1 MSESIETNGATR
13 KRTVKYSWNA
23 DDRVLTQSINGEDV
37 QKFDVSLL
45 NNEIMDALAIHGLRQ
60 KLADAHAGK
69 IPDAEELSKDVW
81 VGLVDGNWS
90 SRGEGGERAGLFVEA
105 YAAIKMRPIDE
116 IRQIVNAI
124 EAGDDDDKKALLAK
138 ARANKDVV
146 AKMRTLAAER
156 AAARAEAANRAATGE
171 EAVDL

>member
-13 KRTVKYSWNA
+13 KRLVKYNWNA
-23 DDRVLTQSINGEDV
+23 DERILTQFVNAEPMQSFQIAELSTD
-37 QKFDVSLL
+37 
-45 NNEIMDALAIHGLRQ
+45 IMDMLAIHGLRQ

-69 IPDAEELSKDVW
+69 IPEAVELSKDVW
-81 VGLVDGNWS
+81 DGLVAGNWT

-105 YAAIKMRPIDE
+105 YAAIKQRPIDE
-116 IRQIVNAI
+116 IRNIVNAI